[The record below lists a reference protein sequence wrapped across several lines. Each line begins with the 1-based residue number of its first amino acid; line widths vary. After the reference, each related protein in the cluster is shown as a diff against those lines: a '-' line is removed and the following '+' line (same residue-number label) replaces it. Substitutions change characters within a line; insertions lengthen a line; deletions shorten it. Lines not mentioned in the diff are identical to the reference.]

1 MQMETMIDFNTE
13 TWRGYHETGY
23 VPALTGTAF
32 VHMLK
37 YYELEN
43 ILFKDMN
50 VLEIGVGLGL
60 CIQGFHSRGCNV
72 FALDICEEAFHKIR
86 DYIAGSYLH
95 TNVENLPEGF
105 VDLAVSHL
113 VTQHMSE
120 SDILKQFPAVI
131 KSLKSSGSFRV
142 QFAGST
148 IPEENNIKKTIV
160 GMPAD
165 NKVSML
171 GGRMAR
177 TSDYATELVKKCGGT
192 VTRTSTLK
200 HFPKYQ
206 SYWYWLEVIK

>member
-1 MQMETMIDFNTE
+1 MTDFNTN

-23 VPALTGTAF
+23 VPALTGTSF
-32 VHMLK
+32 KHMVQ

-43 ILFKDMN
+43 ILFKGMN

-60 CIQGFHSRGCNV
+60 CVQGFHSRGCNV
-72 FALDICEEAFHKIR
+72 FALDICEEAFHKIKN
-86 DYIAGSYLH
+86 YIVDSYLH
-95 TNVENLPEGF
+95 KNVEQLPEDF

-113 VTQHMSE
+113 VSQHMSE

-131 KSLKSSGSFRV
+131 RSLRPSGTFRV

-148 IPEENNIKKTIV
+148 IQEENNIKETIV
-160 GMPAD
+160 GLPAD

-171 GGRMAR
+171 GGRMVR
-177 TSDYATELVKKCGGT
+177 TSEYAIELVNKCGGT
-192 VTRTSTLK
+192 VTRTSSLK

>member
-1 MQMETMIDFNTE
+1 MMDFNTN
-13 TWRGYHETGY
+13 TWRGYHEIGY
-23 VPALTGTAF
+23 TPALTGTAF
-32 VHMLK
+32 AHMLK
-37 YYELEN
+37 YYELEH

-60 CIQGFHSRGCNV
+60 CVQGFHERGCNV
-72 FALDICEEAFHKIR
+72 FALDICQQAFHKIKEH
-86 DYIAGSYLH
+86 IVGSYLH
-95 TNVENLPEGF
+95 DNVEGLPHSF
-105 VDLAVSHL
+105 FDLIVSHL

-131 KSLKSSGSFRV
+131 RSLKSSGSLRV

-148 IPEENNIKKTIV
+148 IQEENNIKETIV
-160 GMPAD
+160 GMPED

-171 GGRMAR
+171 GGRMVR
-177 TSDYATELVKKCGGT
+177 TSDYAIKLINKCGGT
-192 VTRTSTLK
+192 VTRISKLK